1 MDSKKRKRL
10 EAAGW
15 TFGNAEDFLG
25 MSPEE
30 ASYLEVKLTLAR
42 EVEAQRKKAGLSQS
56 DLAAKLKTRQPNIA
70 RLEKAQQGVTIDAL
84 FKTLLALGLTPRKIA
99 ASL

>member
-15 TFGNAEDFLG
+15 TFDNAEDFLG

-30 ASYLEVKLTLAR
+30 ASYLEVKLMFVR
-42 EVEAQRKKAGLSQS
+42 VVEAPRKKVGMS
-56 DLAAKLKTRQPNIA
+56 
-70 RLEKAQQGVTIDAL
+70 
-84 FKTLLALGLTPRKIA
+84 
-99 ASL
+99 

>member
-15 TFGNAEDFLG
+15 TLGNAEDFLG

-42 EVEAQRKKAGLSQS
+42 EVESQRKKAGMSQS
-56 DLAAKLKTRQPNIA
+56 DLWPQHLAPASASAWVFVSSAAQIA
-70 RLEKAQQGVTIDAL
+70 N
-84 FKTLLALGLTPRKIA
+84 A
-99 ASL
+99 A

>member
-1 MDSKKRKRL
+1 MDVKERKRL

-15 TFGNAEDFLG
+15 TNGNAEGFLG

-30 ASYLEVKLTLAR
+30 AAYLEVKLTLAR

-56 DLAAKLKTRQPNIA
+56 ELAVKLKNRQPNIA
-70 RLEKAQQGVTIDAL
+70 RIEKAQQSVTIDAL
-84 FKTLLALGLTPRKIA
+84 VKTLLSLGLTPRKIA
-99 ASL
+99 AVL

>member
-1 MDSKKRKRL
+1 
-10 EAAGW
+10 
-15 TFGNAEDFLG
+15 

-42 EVEAQRKKAGLSQS
+42 VVEAPRKKAGMSQS

-70 RLEKAQQGVTIDAL
+70 RLEKAQQNVTIDAL
-84 FKTLLALGLTPRKIA
+84 FKTLLARGLSPRKIA
-99 ASL
+99 AVQ

>member
-30 ASYLEVKLTLAR
+30 AAYLEIKLTLAR
-42 EVEAQRKKAGLSQS
+42 EVEAQRKKAGLSQAE
-56 DLAAKLKTRQPNIA
+56 LAAKLKTRPTQHRA
-70 RLEKAQQGVTIDAL
+70 TRESAAERDHRRAL
-84 FKTLLALGLTPRKIA
+84 QDTAGPGTDT
-99 ASL
+99 S

>member
-30 ASYLEVKLTLAR
+30 AAYLEIKLTLAR
-42 EVEAQRKKAGLSQS
+42 EVEAQRKKAGLSQAE
-56 DLAAKLKTRQPNIA
+56 LAAKLKTRQPNIA
-70 RLEKAQQGVTIDAL
+70 RIENAQQGVSLDAL

>member
-15 TFGNAEDFLG
+15 TFGNPEDFLG

-42 EVEAQRKKAGLSQS
+42 EVESQRKKAGLSQS
-56 DLAAKLKTRQPNIA
+56 DLAAKLKTRQPNISL
-70 RLEKAQQGVTIDAL
+70 LEKAQQNVTIDAL
-84 FKTLLALGLTPRKIA
+84 FKTLLTLGLSPRKIA
-99 ASL
+99 AVL

>member
-1 MDSKKRKRL
+1 MDSKQRKRL

-30 ASYLEVKLTLAR
+30 ASYLEDKLTPAR
-42 EVEAQRKKAGLSQS
+42 EVEAQRKKAGQS
-56 DLAAKLKTRQPNIA
+56 PINPCR
-70 RLEKAQQGVTIDAL
+70 
-84 FKTLLALGLTPRKIA
+84 
-99 ASL
+99 

>member
-1 MDSKKRKRL
+1 MESKKQKRL

-30 ASYLEVKLTLAR
+30 ADHLEIKLTLAR
-42 EVEAQRKKAGLSQS
+42 EVEAQRKKAGLSQAE
-56 DLAAKLKTRQPNIA
+56 LAAKLKTRQPNIA
-70 RLEKAQQGVTIDAL
+70 RIENAQQGVCLDAL

>member
-1 MDSKKRKRL
+1 MVSKKRKKL

-30 ASYLEVKLTLAR
+30 ACYLEVKLTLAR
-42 EVEAQRKKAGLSQS
+42 EVEVQRKKAGLSQA

-70 RLEKAQQGVTIDAL
+70 RLEKAQQNVTIDAL
-84 FKTLLALGLTPRKIA
+84 FKTLLALGLSPRKIA
-99 ASL
+99 AVL